1 MSVRKINDDINEEDL
16 ETIPEI
22 RKYLSRIFTILPKEI
37 REELKHLDIS
47 KEKKKKIKKVM
58 AFLPK
63 EKQEEYLDELREV
76 ETK

>member
-1 MSVRKINDDINEEDL
+1 MRKINDDINEEDL
-16 ETIPEI
+16 EKIPEI

-37 REELKHLDIS
+37 REELKILDLS
-47 KEKKKKIKKVM
+47 KEKKKKIKKEI

-63 EKQEEYLDELREV
+63 EKQEEYLEELREV